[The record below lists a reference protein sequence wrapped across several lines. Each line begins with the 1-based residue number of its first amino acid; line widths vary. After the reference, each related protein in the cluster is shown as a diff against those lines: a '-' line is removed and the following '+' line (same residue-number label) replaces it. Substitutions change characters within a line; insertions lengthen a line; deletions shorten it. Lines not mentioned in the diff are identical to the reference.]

1 MCHLIFFIPFF
12 ALPVFWLLPFNTAL
26 TIYLVICGICF
37 VIYFKIYQAMRLNP
51 HNGREA
57 MLGKTGRVIQ
67 DIDPEGKI
75 QYATE
80 IWNAIAEGKKF
91 SAGENVI
98 IERFSWG
105 LRVVVHE
112 SPVERN

>member
-26 TIYLVICGICF
+26 TIYLFICGICF
-37 VIYFKIYQAMRLNP
+37 VIYFKIFQAMRLKRR
-51 HNGREA
+51 NGREA
-57 MLGKTGRVIQ
+57 MLGKTGRVVQ

-80 IWNAIAEGKKF
+80 IWDAIANERKF
-91 SAGENVI
+91 STGEKVI
-98 IERFSWG
+98 IQGFTWG

-112 SPVERN
+112 PPVEIK